1 MIGIAF
7 AGLQDK
13 QRREAIA
20 EAERARRIESA
31 AQDAQDRLI
40 EETEEWEAADVDGDG
55 GVPLPLSKSED
66 EWSNDPK
73 GKGGPKLNH
82 AARTAL
88 QKTDMRRAISKAETS
103 ASASGGGSRSGGN
116 RWQENDLIGLDEHPL
131 TTSKGLFIHNV
142 STQDDVLNLFS
153 PGDEQNIVRVEHVG
167 KAKWSVHFNTHEE
180 AKTAL
185 ERQPE
190 DRKKKS
196 YPGQPQGPNIKWFNE
211 GRGTKPLS
219 SSSRDGQGKASDYK
233 PVTEWGPPSVSS
245 SKGQPNGKAK
255 EAPLTV
261 KDLSLRMKAR
271 MALLDSGDE
280 GEGGVELLL

>member
-1 MIGIAF
+1 MIGVAF

-13 QRREAIA
+13 QRRQAIA
-20 EAERARRIESA
+20 EAERARRIENA
-31 AQDAQDRLI
+31 AQDAQDRI
-40 EETEEWEAADVDGDG
+40 VEETEEWEAADVDGDG

-66 EWSNDPK
+66 ESGSGAK
-73 GKGGPKLNH
+73 GRGGPKLNH

-88 QKTDMRRAISKAETS
+88 QKTDVRRTISKAETS

-116 RWQENDLIGLDEHPL
+116 RRQENGLINIDEHPS

-142 STQDDVLNLFS
+142 STQDDVLNLFP

-167 KAKWSVHFNTHEE
+167 KAKWSVHFKTHEE
-180 AKTAL
+180 AKTAF

-190 DRKKKS
+190 DRKKTS
-196 YPGQPQGPNIKWFNE
+196 LPGQPQRPNVKWFNE
-211 GRGTKPLS
+211 SRGTKSLN

-255 EAPLTV
+255 EAALTV
-261 KDLSLRMKAR
+261 KDLSQRMKAR
-271 MALLDSGDE
+271 MALLGSGDE
-280 GEGGVELLL
+280 GEGGVDLLL